1 MTFFKLLVELFALG
15 LTILGVVA
23 QVKRRKLPVKFG
35 TRDELEAF
43 TRVVAWARKQI
54 GRDDQRWKAISIL
67 YAYFV
72 QSSMLGMTFVALAR
86 ISTEQLEI
94 VAPFIDQFI
103 DGKGPPPMLSAEY
116 EDWQPAALR
125 GFKERMKAERL
136 WPETEPNIR

>member
-1 MTFFKLLVELFALG
+1 MTFFKLLVDLFGLG

-23 QVKRRKLPVKFG
+23 LLKRRKLPVKFG
-35 TRDELEAF
+35 TQDELEAF

-54 GRDDQRWKAISIL
+54 GRDDQRRKAISVL
-67 YAYFV
+67 YIHFV
-72 QSSMLGMTFVALAR
+72 LSSPVGFVALAR

-94 VAPFIDQFI
+94 LAPFIDQFI